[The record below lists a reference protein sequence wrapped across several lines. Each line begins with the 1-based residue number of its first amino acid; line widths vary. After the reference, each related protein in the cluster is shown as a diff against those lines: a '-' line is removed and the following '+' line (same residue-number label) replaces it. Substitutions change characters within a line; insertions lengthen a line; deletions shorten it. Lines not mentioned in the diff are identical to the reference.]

1 MRNKKAIQETTS
13 NFVYRRLMI
22 SNTSCGWCGMGAGCN
37 KRNKRGHYFYETFE
51 HKGIV
56 KERSKFP
63 SWKMM
68 SKYPKQ
74 YQKPRLKKK
83 QSKRLSYYFE
93 FSW

>member
-13 NFVYRRLMI
+13 NFVYRRLMA
-22 SNTSCGWCGMGAGCN
+22 SNTRCGWCGMGSGCN
-37 KRNKRGHYFYETFE
+37 KRNRQGHYYYKTFE
-51 HKGIV
+51 YRGSIRIK
-56 KERSKFP
+56 SKYP

-74 YQKPRLKKK
+74 YQKPKLLKEEH
-83 QSKRLSYYFE
+83 KRLTDYFE